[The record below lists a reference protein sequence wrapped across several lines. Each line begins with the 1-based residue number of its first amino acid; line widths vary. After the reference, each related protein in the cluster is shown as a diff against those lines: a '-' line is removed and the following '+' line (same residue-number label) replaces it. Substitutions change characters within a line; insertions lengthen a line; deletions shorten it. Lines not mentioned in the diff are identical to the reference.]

1 MKAAKIVFWNENE
14 ERYEMQLG
22 QLTCDSLILN
32 GQGLENVAM
41 FDISHPYPGS
51 SRYTLRLVSG
61 PLETTGMSD
70 VNVPQTVVFTG
81 ETTLSASVMLNGNT
95 QVTGPFSVYSSATF
109 NGNAT
114 FKNIVA
120 AQEST
125 DSFRV
130 GSHTVNQSDGSITNS
145 GNISDMNGRVDVY
158 GTIRVVKTKSFS
170 AHSTGGGYISVPYI
184 EEVEKL
190 IGHDN
195 GHSYDSI
202 EVQGSLIPSSNGINH
217 TTFALGSESDPWP
230 FVYSNTVNANT
241 LNLTGSIKVG
251 NVTLNETDLNTLLS
265 QSGGSSSHVN
275 ESEYLSVYEPNH
287 QDHAMITYDIS
298 QGLSFKD
305 SEGYYISINA
315 YSLNLTD
322 SIKVGNVILNETTLN
337 ALLSQSGNSGNSS
350 NESDPS
356 VYLTVYD
363 PSYQDHATIT
373 YNAGRGIIFD
383 DSIEVPYKVKANTV
397 DIAESLKVGNLTL
410 TESTF
415 IELLNQSGSSGN
427 SGSSSNEPDFLL
439 IYEPN
444 HQSYVTI
451 TYDIDRGVVFSDGI
465 VVPNTISSVK
475 SSVSDRLVVGSHITS
490 GSGNIVPSQST
501 TELNGDTVIYGNL
514 YLNETFDESRENGEG
529 GNAVLPKISGVR
541 TIEAAY
547 GDSSDVGT
555 ITWYGSLE
563 PMHDNLNSIG
573 SEDKCVK
580 EIHTKS
586 LSTVTLTVGDVTLNS
601 STLNT
606 LINQSGNEQ
615 NMIESITIYEH
626 NHQDYATITYSTAQ
640 EVIFNRSINVNSTV
654 KSNAVESVS
663 VSTSHMNVMM
673 IEYEESFTSAG
684 NIAIKQARLD
694 GLLYL
699 SSLEDQSKVHSV
711 DNIAISTKSVD
722 TGASEATSYIFY
734 KVPIGGLVL
743 AYPSRKFANNVAD
756 AGETISAGSEIEVSE
771 PEDFGEA
778 GSGYLDGFTVAVF
791 YFSTDP
797 DEGIGLM
804 YKSSGHY
811 LEPGTYRSLSEI
823 SFSSHYIPSGMPLLL
838 QRIA

>member
-1 MKAAKIVFWNENE
+1 MKSTKIVFWNENE

-22 QLTCDSLILN
+22 QLTCDSLILS
-32 GQGLENVAM
+32 GQGFDNVAM

-70 VNVPQTVVFTG
+70 VTIPQTIVFTG

-120 AQEST
+120 SPEST

-130 GSHTVNQSDGSITNS
+130 GSHTVNPSDGSITNS

-170 AHSTGGGYISVPYI
+170 AHSTGGGYISVPYL

-202 EVQGSLIPSSNGINH
+202 EVQGSLIPSSNGLNSETYAI
-217 TTFALGSESDPWP
+217 GSESAPWP
-230 FVYSNTVNANT
+230 FVYSNTINAT
-241 LNLTGSIKVG
+241 TMNLTGSLKVG
-251 NVTLNETDLNTLLS
+251 NVILNETDLNALLN
-265 QSGGSSSHVN
+265 QSGGSSSPVN

-287 QDHAMITYDIS
+287 QDHAMITYDMS

-305 SEGYYISINA
+305 SEGYPISINA

-322 SIKVGNVILNETTLN
+322 SIKVGNVILNETSLNTLLN
-337 ALLSQSGNSGNSS
+337 QSGSSGNSS

-356 VYLTVYD
+356 VSLTVYD
-363 PSYQDHATIT
+363 PSYQAYGTIT

-397 DIAESLKVGNLTL
+397 DIAGSLKIGNLTL
-410 TESTF
+410 NEATF
-415 IELLNQSGSSGN
+415 IELLNQSGN
-427 SGSSSNEPDFLL
+427 SSSSNNEPDFLL

-465 VVPNTISSVK
+465 VVPKTISSVK

-606 LINQSGNEQ
+606 LINQSGNDQ

-654 KSNAVESVS
+654 KANAVESVS
-663 VSTSHMNVMM
+663 VSTSHMDVMM

-684 NIAIKQARLD
+684 NIAIKQTRLD

-699 SSLEDQSKVHSV
+699 SSLENQSKVHSV
-711 DNIAISTKSVD
+711 DNLAISTKSVD
-722 TGASEATSYIFY
+722 TGTSEATSYIFY

-743 AYPSRKFANNVAD
+743 SYPSLKFAQKVAN

-778 GSGYLDGFTVAVF
+778 GSGYLDGFTVSVF
-791 YFSTDP
+791 YFSTEP

-823 SFSSHYIPSGMPLLL
+823 SFSSTYIPSGMPLLL